1 MTRLL
6 AALLLACLLAVP
18 ARADDNRPLTV
29 RVLEE
34 VPRAYRV
41 TWKIPANVDAP
52 VLPALARPAGCVA
65 SEPRTWSDPLG
76 HWREE
81 LWRCRASLAGS
92 AIGIDYPTANPGLA
106 TIARVRFIG
115 ADEQTLLLQPQ
126 DIRLTIPAPAQSR
139 GVFVDFLVLGFEH
152 ICFSI
157 DHLLFVA
164 GLIFVAR
171 TWRRVLVTV
180 TGFTLAH
187 SLTLALAALDVVRL
201 PPRAIEA
208 AIALSLVFL
217 AVEIVKGPRD
227 TLTWR
232 RPIAVAATFG
242 LLHGFGF
249 AAVLREVGLP
259 TEGLVTALF
268 AFNLGI
274 EVGQAMFATQ
284 LMGLIAVVTRLGVA
298 GRGAAAQKLAGYVVG
313 TVACYWMFERLAA

>member
-1 MTRLL
+1 LIRLLL
-6 AALLLACLLAVP
+6 AALLLGMLAMP

-29 RVLEE
+29 RVVEE
-34 VPRAYRV
+34 VPHAYRV
-41 TWKIPANVDAP
+41 TWKIPANVEAGL
-52 VLPALARPAGCVA
+52 LPALARPEGCAA
-65 SEPRTWSDPLG
+65 SEPKTWSDPLG

-81 LWRCRASLAGS
+81 LWRCRAPLAG
-92 AIGIDYPTANPGLA
+92 ATIGIAYPAANPGLA
-106 TIARVRFIG
+106 TIARLQLRG

-126 DIRLTIPAPAQSR
+126 DTRLAIPALEQSR
-139 GVFVDFLVLGFEH
+139 GVFLDFLKLGFEH
-152 ICFSI
+152 IWLGL

-164 GLIFVAR
+164 GLIFVAG
-171 TWRRVLVTV
+171 TWRRVLLTV

-208 AIALSLVFL
+208 AIALSIVFL

-274 EVGQAMFATQ
+274 ELGQAMFAAL
-284 LMGLIAVVTRLGVA
+284 LMGLIAVVTRFGAALH
-298 GRGAAAQKLAGYVVG
+298 GAAAQKLAGYVVG
-313 TVACYWMFERLAA
+313 TVACYWMFERLVA